1 MHRRYSRPLAI
12 ALALTLVAG
21 APFIASGPAAAIAPN
36 CQGKAATIVGSE
48 KADTLTGTPGRD
60 VIQGLGGD
68 DDISGLGGDDVLC
81 GGPGNDVLRGG
92 AGHDVLHGQG
102 GDDLVVGGPNSD
114 AATGGTGTNLCS
126 QVERASACRKVSTG
140 RLVVSA
146 PARISAPSVIVRGF
160 APVGATA
167 TVLGGLAPA
176 TARADAD
183 GAFRADTVLNP
194 GRRNDLQVVVG
205 KQSARLTVRQFGGGT
220 ATRRMSGRILDPE
233 GHGVGGAVVRY
244 GSRSATSAANGS
256 YTVTGLPTGQIA
268 LRATKPGYLGGLAA
282 TIPGSAEPLDILL
295 QPLAAPVTLTPAGGT
310 FTGTGYRI
318 AIPPAAVTRPTSL
331 NITQL
336 VLSGTKD
343 DYGLPIVD
351 LSPSGLTFRRPITVE
366 LDPAVAGVA
375 AADAGVVGLNPDT
388 GRLTPLTSRIVDGKL
403 QISLRTLDGLEV
415 RLPFDPNR
423 LGTPCTS
430 YNPVA
435 AIPIRDFYRTA
446 LPPFLLAKMGLDAS
460 LMWNLYLAGGRAS
473 TARRTLTSFG
483 QDAFKTDP
491 ATVAARTQFVQDL
504 GRELA
509 GTAPVPA
516 LRPPATPAE
525 KPIKDYGVGENLPI
539 NYAEVYSVPGNL
551 AGGIGTSSPAL
562 GSVADTRAID
572 GPITFTP
579 EATDLGVLT
588 RVTAKA
594 NLKVTVKDSVDL
606 CPGDVGASIEQFAT
620 IPLSRLEV
628 TNIPLLGGT
637 FTTPQLFIADPDLDP
652 ESYDVTAR
660 YPTNDQDGD
669 GKPDRQPWEGG
680 TYRLDNCPTV
690 ANPDQA
696 DRDGDGAGDACDDE
710 DDPDPDPDPGSPT
723 PDPGPRDPGA
733 GSSFGDPHL
742 LTFDSLSYDFQAA
755 GDYVAATDPTGGF
768 EIQYRFSRRLGG
780 SAAISYNRGVAARVG
795 DSVIAFGDDAD
806 TTPGIAMAVT
816 LDGQPL
822 AVAATAT
829 NLPGGATVRLAD
841 GDRVVRWSDGTQL
854 RVGPRSVYSTAA
866 ITLAPARYG
875 KVRGL
880 LGNADRDPA
889 NDLAARDGTLVQDV
903 RNPAQIYDGFG
914 ASWRATGTASLF
926 RTSLPN
932 LIGLPVQPSNITSIS
947 ELSPEARAEAE
958 RICREKGLQP
968 GAGLEQCIL
977 DVGITGDPAFADLA
991 ADMAA
996 RMASA
1001 VDASALNPQVENTSA
1016 ITIGQRATGSLG
1028 AAFAIDVFTL
1038 NLAAGDSIRVEPGG
1052 TCPAEGTF
1060 SITLVS
1066 PSGRVITRT
1075 RGSGCGS
1082 LGISN
1087 VRESGTYQLRV
1098 QDLGGFAG
1106 AYAFDV
1112 SGAGLGLTCQANEV
1126 GPNDD
1131 GSSDEV
1137 SLPFSLNFGGRELST
1152 VWVNNNG
1159 NVTFDGPLSQY
1170 TPSDLTTFSR
1180 PIAAAWWSDVDTRGA
1195 ENGQVRYGLGEV
1207 GGRRAFCV
1215 DSRDVGYYGG
1225 SDTKRNSFQLY
1236 LVDRS
1241 DVAPG
1246 AFDIVYRYT
1255 KLQWE
1260 SGTSSGGLG
1269 GLGGTSAAVGY
1280 TNGTGTSMEVTG
1292 SRVPGTFLDGAPGS
1306 LVAKSTGTDEAGVHV
1321 FPIRTP

>member
-12 ALALTLVAG
+12 ALTVTLVAG
-21 APFIASGPAAAIAPN
+21 APFVASGTATAKART
-36 CQGKAATIVGSE
+36 CQGFTVTIVGTE
-48 KADTLTGTPGRD
+48 NADTLTGTPGRD
-60 VIQGLGGD
+60 VILGLGGD
-68 DDISGLGGDDVLC
+68 DDIRGLGGSDVVC
-81 GGPGNDVLRGG
+81 GGPGHDVLRGG
-92 AGHDVLHGQG
+92 GGRDLLLGEG
-102 GDDLVVGGPNSD
+102 GDDLIVGGPNAD
-114 AATGGTGTNLCS
+114 VAVGGSGANLCS
-126 QVERASACRKVSTG
+126 QVEKSAVCRKVSSG
-140 RLVVSA
+140 RLAATA
-146 PARISAPSVIVRGF
+146 PARSFAPSVIVRGF
-160 APVGATA
+160 APAGVTA

-176 TARADAD
+176 TALADAD
-183 GAFRADTVLNP
+183 GVFRADTVLNP
-194 GRRNDLQVVVG
+194 GGRNDLQVVAH
-205 KQSARLTVRQFGGGT
+205 KQSVRLTVRQVGGGT
-220 ATRRMSGRILDPE
+220 ATRQVSGRILDPE
-233 GHGVGGAVVRY
+233 GHPVAGAVVRY

-256 YTVTGLPTGQIA
+256 YTVTGLPAGQIA
-268 LRATKPGYLGGLAA
+268 LRATKRGYLGGLAA

-318 AIPPAAVTRPTSL
+318 AIPRDAVTGPTPL
-331 NITQL
+331 NITPL

-343 DYGLPIVD
+343 GYGLPIVD

-388 GRLTPLTSRIVDGKL
+388 GRLIPLTPRIVNGKL
-403 QISLRTLDGLEV
+403 QITLRTLDGLEV

-430 YNPVA
+430 YNPLA
-435 AIPIRDFYRTA
+435 AVPIRDFYRTA
-446 LPPFLLAKMGLDAS
+446 LPPFLLAKMGLDSS
-460 LMWNLYLAGGRAS
+460 LMWALYLGGGPAS
-473 TARRTLTSFG
+473 TDRRTLTSFG
-483 QDAFKTDP
+483 QDAFKTNHF
-491 ATVAARTQFVQDL
+491 TVDARAQFVQNL
-504 GRELA
+504 GRELL

-551 AGGIGTSSPAL
+551 AGGVGTSSPAL
-562 GSVADTRAID
+562 GSVADSRAID

-588 RVTAKA
+588 RVIAKA
-594 NLKVTVKDSVDL
+594 NLKLTVKDSVDL
-606 CPGDVGASIEQFAT
+606 CPGDPGASLERFAT

-660 YPTNDQDGD
+660 YPSNDQDGD
-669 GKPDRQPWEGG
+669 GVPDRQPWDGG
-680 TYRLDNCPTV
+680 TYRLDNCPTI

-696 DRDGDGAGDACDDE
+696 DRDGDGAGDACDDTE
-710 DDPDPDPDPGSPT
+710 EPNPDPGTPI
-723 PDPGPRDPGA
+723 PDPGPRDPGP

-742 LTFDSLSYDFQAA
+742 LTFDSLSYDYQAA
-755 GDYVAATDPTGGF
+755 GDYVAATDPTDGF

-795 DSVIAFGDDAD
+795 DSVIAFGDDAN
-806 TTPGIAMAVT
+806 TAPGVEMAVT

-822 AVAATAT
+822 TVTATAT
-829 NLPGGATVRLAD
+829 NLPGGATVRLAG
-841 GDRVVRWSDGTQL
+841 GDRVVRWSDGTEL
-854 RVGPRSVYSTAA
+854 RVGPRAAYSTAS

-880 LGNADRDPA
+880 LGNADRNPA
-889 NDLAARDGTLVQDV
+889 NDLAARDGTPVQDV
-903 RNPAQIYDGFG
+903 RNPEQIYDGFG

-926 RTSLPN
+926 RTPLPD
-932 LIGLPVQPSNITSIS
+932 LIGLPVKPSNITSIS
-947 ELSPEARAEAE
+947 ELSPEARADAE
-958 RICREKGLQP
+958 RICRDRGLQS

-977 DVGITGDPAFADLA
+977 DVGITGDPEFADLA
-991 ADMAA
+991 ADLAA

-1001 VDASALNPQVENTSA
+1001 VDASALNPQVETTSA
-1016 ITIGQRATGSLG
+1016 ITIGQRAIGTLG
-1028 AAFAIDVFTL
+1028 AAFAIDVFTVS
-1038 NLAAGDSIRVEPGG
+1038 LAVGDSIRVEPGG
-1052 TCPAEGTF
+1052 TCTAEGTF
-1060 SITLVS
+1060 SVTLVS

-1082 LGISN
+1082 MGVSN

-1098 QDLGGFAG
+1098 QDLGGFTG

-1137 SLPFSLNFGGRELST
+1137 SLPFSLNFGGRQFST
-1152 VWVNNNG
+1152 LWVNNNG

-1170 TPSDLTTFSR
+1170 TPSDLSTFDR
-1180 PIAAAWWSDVDTRGA
+1180 PIAAAWWSDVDTRGTD
-1195 ENGQVRYGLGEV
+1195 NGQVRYGLGEV

-1236 LVDRS
+1236 LVDRG

-1260 SGTSSGGLG
+1260 SGTLSGGTG

-1280 TNGTGTSMEVTG
+1280 TNGNGTFVEVTG
-1292 SRVPGTFLDGAPGS
+1292 SRVPGAFLDGAPGS
-1306 LVAKSTGTDEAGVHV
+1306 LVTTSTGTGEPGVHV